1 MIRYPEYH
9 LRGEIRRI
17 LRREPSPEILLRIR
31 GQSYDP
37 DRPET
42 FLHVRARD
50 RSGRGRALGVGR
62 EVTLLLLAT
71 VDFLEER
78 EKPARSLDVDGRPGA
93 ERIPGAIRV
102 VGHDT
107 RIAGEVV
114 RRLDDETFVLDAGIP
129 LVVRIPAPTG
139 LPEVGE
145 HVEFLLKEPIRAEL
159 F

>member
-17 LRREPSPEILLRIR
+17 LRRDPAPEILLRIR
-31 GQSYDP
+31 GPRYDP

-50 RSGRGRALGVGR
+50 RNGRGKSLGVGR
-62 EVTLLLLAT
+62 EVTVLLLAT
-71 VDFLEER
+71 VEFLEER
-78 EKPARSLDVDGRPGA
+78 ERPARSLDVDGRPGA
-93 ERIPGAIRV
+93 ERIPRAIRV

-129 LVVRIPAPTG
+129 LVVRIPAPTA
-139 LPEVGE
+139 LPQAGE
-145 HVEFLLKEPIRAEL
+145 QVEFLLKEPILAEL